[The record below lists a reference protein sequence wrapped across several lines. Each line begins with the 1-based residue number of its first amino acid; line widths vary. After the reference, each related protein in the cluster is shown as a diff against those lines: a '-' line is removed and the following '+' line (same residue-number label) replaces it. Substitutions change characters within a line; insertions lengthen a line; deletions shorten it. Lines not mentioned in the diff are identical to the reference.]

1 MSNIINEYEEK
12 WFSVNFEKFKLKN
25 IIFLKIKKL
34 IFLLKI
40 RFFSETFT
48 IETK

>member
-12 WFSVNFEKFKLKN
+12 WFSQNFENFKLKN
-25 IIFLKIKKL
+25 IIFLKIIKL

-40 RFFSETFT
+40 QFFSETFT